1 MGTLLSKCIRK
12 RWNPRKSRAGRDRPF
27 CHTQP
32 PSLSLTAL
40 IHATAVTGLCA
51 NPAPTR
57 HPAVLHPPQDLPP
70 HFFRTF
76 LKRCNS
82 LYGLP
87 LQTTLCK
94 MVLPSTFRLLQKLPT
109 SALLCPIQSRF
120 TFRYLLTV
128 CLPPLQK

>member
-1 MGTLLSKCIRK
+1 MES
-12 RWNPRKSRAGRDRPF
+12 RKSRAGRDRPF

-40 IHATAVTGLCA
+40 IHATAVTLA
-51 NPAPTR
+51 SVPTQ
-57 HPAVLHPPQDLPP
+57 HPLDTLLFSIPPPQDLPP

-94 MVLPSTFRLLQKLPT
+94 MVLPSTFRLLQNSRL
-109 SALLCPIQSRF
+109 LLCFAPYNQIHISLF
-120 TFRYLLTV
+120 AH
-128 CLPPLQK
+128 CLSPTTTK